1 LADRSANSSGDGRE
15 IGDASRLLHVVGDR
29 SRSCDLFQ
37 FEAFAKRV
45 TIGVQDA
52 LLDFRLF
59 AIPDSPELIASRL
72 S

>member
-1 LADRSANSSGDGRE
+1 VKCLYRGRPDYRFLRVQHSVAADELLGDPFR
-15 IGDASRLLHVVGDR
+15 
-29 SRSCDLFQ
+29 
-37 FEAFAKRV
+37 AFVA
-45 TIGVQDA
+45 IAVQDA